1 MTQGLKQWRPSDF
14 LKKHDSERSLLNS
27 FLWRPW
33 EAVVTIWTR
42 DLVSPTLI
50 SGSYNVANSNIN
62 GTSSPGAVCI
72 PWSHIENIVV
82 ARGDV
87 LFILDTRFS
96 AGAEFPSL
104 QPSSRTSGAEYLSA
118 SPGFERIAVA
128 CPDNC
133 FTNKLTETLQNI
145 RNPLLLWR
153 RSMRFWYSRPTI
165 PRMPLNPHRST
176 SRAR

>member
-1 MTQGLKQWRPSDF
+1 M
-14 LKKHDSERSLLNS
+14 
-27 FLWRPW
+27 
-33 EAVVTIWTR
+33 
-42 DLVSPTLI
+42 
-50 SGSYNVANSNIN
+50 
-62 GTSSPGAVCI
+62 
-72 PWSHIENIVV
+72 V

-133 FTNKLTETLQNI
+133 FTNRLTETLQNI

-176 SRAR
+176 SRRPLKPSITIRYLKGTPREVTNMQSGLGLSAGKVFCCGTLTGRHFGSGDQAMD